1 MTGFGSCVSPLSDVG
16 SPVEQLPPRR
26 SQSRQQA
33 HQGNGPRGNPL
44 LCCAFVPVKLK
55 LTRTWV
61 HGSLLVIP
69 WGASA
74 GPEADGE
81 GDEEGER
88 DPGSEGERGP
98 ADSAPAGLRQR
109 RHQPEQ
115 RRAHTG
121 ASAKPRASSE
131 NGERRRERPFLP
143 VFLQELYQRC
153 EKMRPTL
160 FRLASDTEDNDEAL
174 GERWVETFG
183 SFSRSRIS
191 VQEQEGLCYCPPS
204 SPQRRSCRPT
214 TA

>member
-1 MTGFGSCVSPLSDVG
+1 MTACFLSFAASIMTGFGSCVSPLSDVG

-44 LCCAFVPVKLK
+44 LCCASVSVKLK
-55 LTRTWV
+55 LARKWV

-88 DPGSEGERGP
+88 HPGSEGERGP

-121 ASAKPRASSE
+121 EAQSREFGTKTAS
-131 NGERRRERPFLP
+131 GERERPFLP
-143 VFLQELYQRC
+143 VFC
-153 EKMRPTL
+153 
-160 FRLASDTEDNDEAL
+160 
-174 GERWVETFG
+174 
-183 SFSRSRIS
+183 
-191 VQEQEGLCYCPPS
+191 
-204 SPQRRSCRPT
+204 RSCTSAARR
-214 TA
+214 